1 MDLGRYAA
9 PAFSTDA
16 PIADIVDDAA
26 LISVS
31 AVRLAAKNL
40 IIVRALRDRADYHD
54 DWYVSAIRS
63 EFEALAAE
71 KDHDARRV
79 EREQA
84 AARTKRG
91 RGTHPTD
98 YRAADVVS
106 LGRRTI
112 TLHALTLKLREMA
125 TDVPLAHSILAAARV
140 DALDEMTASIRH
152 PSTNREQLPEALR
165 ARALSDLAADLAAL
179 SPEPTH
185 EQDVGGRT

>member
-9 PAFSTDA
+9 PAFSDDA

-26 LISVS
+26 IISLS

-40 IIVRALRDRADYHD
+40 IIVRALRDRVDYHD

-79 EREQA
+79 ERAQA
-84 AARTKRG
+84 AASTKRG

-98 YRAADVVS
+98 YRAADVAA

-112 TLHALTLKLREMA
+112 TLHALALKLREMA
-125 TDVPLAHSILAAARV
+125 TDVSLAHTILAAARV
-140 DALDEMTASIRH
+140 DALDEMTASIRY
-152 PSTNREQLPEALR
+152 PATNREQLPEALR
-165 ARALSDLAADLAAL
+165 AKALGDLAADLAAL
-179 SPEPTH
+179 SPKPAQR
-185 EQDVGGRT
+185 QDVVGRT